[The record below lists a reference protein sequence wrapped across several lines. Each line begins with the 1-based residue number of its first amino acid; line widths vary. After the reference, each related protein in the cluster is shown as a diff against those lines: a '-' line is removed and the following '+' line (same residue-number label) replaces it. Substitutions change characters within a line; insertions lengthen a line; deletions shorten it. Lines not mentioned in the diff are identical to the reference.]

1 MEAARHIR
9 MTRRTILKSSIAAT
23 AAIALAACGGAAP
36 TPTPAQAAKATTG
49 TNANTGASTTTGAA
63 SSTSPTVAAAAGSV
77 TSPTTAAAAAG
88 GTPKKGGTLK
98 ISQPIPI
105 TPFEFQQ
112 LGPHTATTILG
123 VFDTLIR
130 FDANQQPQPSLAES
144 WSFNADKTELTFKLR
159 QGVLYHTGRA
169 FTSDDV
175 KFNLT
180 RVQDPKVASQLAG
193 QAKTITDMTLPDKQT
208 IVLKF
213 AQPNPAIFD
222 ALNILAIL
230 DSETAANLEGAK
242 QVIGTG
248 PFVWKDYVPGS
259 KVTLVRNDKYWQS
272 GKPYLDGIELQI
284 TDDKQSMVTAVESGQ
299 RDLAWQVLPQ
309 DLNRLKSNPQ
319 AMSVVSDAGAQF
331 YYIGVNTQGEGVTD
345 KRVRQAFDF
354 AIDRKRITDTLIFG
368 LVQPDTIAWPHS
380 SPAYNATISNSVTFD
395 LDKAKQLFQAA
406 SVAPNTTFT
415 IEVNAQDP
423 INGKIAQIVQ
433 SDLTKINIKL
443 DIQSVEN
450 SVFQS
455 KLQQAGFKQLFA
467 NTEGFSNFNPGAWF
481 ITAYPVRI
489 PDNASKFTPP
499 EYSDLIKKMQVE
511 PDPTK
516 LKALYDQIDTMLL
529 DGAFNLCICQAPQ
542 GWVLQKSVKG
552 FAYDTFNFIQ
562 LGDVWLDK

>member
-1 MEAARHIR
+1 MAAARQIR
-9 MTRRTILKSSIAAT
+9 LTRRTILKSSIAAT

-36 TPTPAQAAKATTG
+36 TPTPASAAKATTG
-49 TNANTGASTTTGAA
+49 TSATTSANTTTGAA
-63 SSTSPTVAAAAGSV
+63 SSTSPTVAASSGSA
-77 TSPTTAAAAAG
+77 TSPTIAAAG
-88 GTPKKGGTLK
+88 AQPKKGGTLK

-130 FDANQQPQPSLAES
+130 YDAKQQPQPWLAES
-144 WSFNADKTELTFKLR
+144 WSYNADKTELTLKLR

-175 KFNLT
+175 KFNLE

-193 QAKTITDMTLPDKQT
+193 QAKTITGMTLPDKQT

-230 DSETAANLEGAK
+230 DTATAANLDGAK

-272 GKPYLDGIELQI
+272 GKPHLDGIELQI

-309 DLNRLKSNPQ
+309 DLSRLKGNAQ
-319 AMSVVSDAGAQF
+319 ASGLVSDAGAQF
-331 YYIGVNTQGEGVTD
+331 YYIGVNTQGESVTD
-345 KRVRQAFDF
+345 KRVRQAFDA

-368 LVQPDTIAWPHS
+368 LVPPDTIAWPHS
-380 SPAYNATISNSVTFD
+380 SPAYNAAISNSVTFD
-395 LDKAKQLFQAA
+395 LNKAKQLFQAA
-406 SVAPNTTFT
+406 GIAPNTTFT

-433 SDLTKINIKL
+433 SDLGTINIKL

-450 SVFQS
+450 SVFQQR
-455 KLQQAGFKQLFA
+455 LQQAGFKQLFA

-499 EYSDLIKKMQVE
+499 EYTDLIKKMQVE

-516 LKALYDQIDTMLL
+516 LKALYDSMDTMLI
-529 DGAFNLCICQAPQ
+529 DAAFNLCVCQAPQ

-552 FAYDTFNFIQ
+552 FTYDTFNFIQ

>member
-1 MEAARHIR
+1 
-9 MTRRTILKSSIAAT
+9 MTRRTILKSSVAAT

-36 TPTPAQAAKATTG
+36 TPTPAPAA
-49 TNANTGASTTTGAA
+49 NATTGAA
-63 SSTSPTVAAAAGSV
+63 SSASPTVAAASGSV
-77 TSPTTAAAAAG
+77 TSPTTAAAGAQ
-88 GTPKKGGTLK
+88 PKKGGTLK

-130 FDANQQPQPSLAES
+130 YDAKQQPQPFLAES
-144 WSFNADKTELTFKLR
+144 WSYNADKTALTLKLR

-175 KFNLT
+175 KFNLE

-193 QAKTITDMTLPDKQT
+193 QAKTITGMALPDKQT
-208 IVLKF
+208 IVLTF

-222 ALNILAIL
+222 AFNILAIL
-230 DSETAANLEGAK
+230 DKETAANLDGAK

-248 PFVWKDYVPGS
+248 PFIWKEYVPGS

-309 DLNRLKSNPQ
+309 DLSRLKGNAQ
-319 AMSVVSDAGAQF
+319 AGGLVSDAGAQF

-345 KRVRQAFDF
+345 KRVRQAFDA

-368 LVQPDTIAWPHS
+368 LVQPDTIAWPHA
-380 SPAYNATISNSVTFD
+380 SPAYNAAIANSVTFN
-395 LDKAKQLFQAA
+395 LDTAKQLFQAA
-406 SVAPNTTFT
+406 GVAPNTTFT
-415 IEVNAQDP
+415 IEINAQDP

-433 SDLTKINIKL
+433 SDLGKINIKL

-450 SVFQS
+450 SVFQQR
-455 KLQQAGFKQLFA
+455 LQQAGFKQLFA

-499 EYSDLIKKMQVE
+499 EYTDLIKKMQVE

-516 LKALYDQIDTMLL
+516 LKALYDSMDTMLI
-529 DGAFNLCICQAPQ
+529 DAAFNLCVCQAPQ

-552 FAYDTFNFIQ
+552 FTYDTFNFIQ
-562 LGDVWLDK
+562 LDGVWLDK

>member
-1 MEAARHIR
+1 
-9 MTRRTILKSSIAAT
+9 MTRRMILKSSVAAT

-49 TNANTGASTTTGAA
+49 TTAATGASTTTGAA
-63 SSTSPTVAAAAGSV
+63 SSTSPTVAAAAGSA
-77 TSPTTAAAAAG
+77 TSPTTAAAAGAQ
-88 GTPKKGGTLK
+88 PKKGGTLK
-98 ISQPIPI
+98 MSQPIPI

-130 FDANQQPQPSLAES
+130 FDAKQQPQPALAES
-144 WSFNADKTELTFKLR
+144 WSYNADKTELTFKLR
-159 QGVLYHTGRA
+159 QGVVYHTGRA

-248 PFVWKDYVPGS
+248 PFVWKEYVPGN
-259 KVTLVRNDKYWQS
+259 KVTLARNDKYWQS

-299 RDLAWQVLPQ
+299 RDVAWQVLPQ
-309 DLNRLKSNPQ
+309 DLSRLKTNPQ
-319 AMSVVSDAGAQF
+319 ATSLVSDAGAQF

-345 KRVRQAFDF
+345 KRVRQAFNF

-395 LDKAKQLFQAA
+395 LDKAKSLFQAA
-406 SVAPNTTFT
+406 GVASNTTYT
-415 IEVNAQDP
+415 IEVNALDP
-423 INGKIAQIVQ
+423 LNGKIAQVVQ
-433 SDLTKINIKL
+433 SDLGKINIKL

-499 EYSDLIKKMQVE
+499 EYTDLIKKMQVE

-516 LKALYDQIDTMLL
+516 LKTLYDQMDTMLI
-529 DGAFNLCICQAPQ
+529 DGAFNLCVCQAPQ
-542 GWVLQKSVKG
+542 GWVVQKSVKG
-552 FAYDTFNFIQ
+552 FTYDTFNFIQ